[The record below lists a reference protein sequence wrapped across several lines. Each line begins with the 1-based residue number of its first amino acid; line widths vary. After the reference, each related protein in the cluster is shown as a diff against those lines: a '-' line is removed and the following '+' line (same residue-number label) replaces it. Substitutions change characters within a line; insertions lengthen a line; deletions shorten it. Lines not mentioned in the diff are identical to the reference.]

1 MNSKTNAFAFPLL
14 LLLGISATLADT
26 GTRSVDTEV
35 VISANPEKV
44 LQAFLNDDDLKAWW
58 KVSRSLVEP
67 EAGGV
72 WSISWDNWG
81 QEKTQHAWS
90 GVIEEITPNR
100 LVIGRLVMNEP
111 GMPLLGPMQLE
122 ITLQPAEGGTL
133 LSLSHR
139 GYHYGEHW
147 DTMYD
152 LVVQGW
158 DHVLGDMQAWFQKDY

>member
-14 LLLGISATLADT
+14 LLLGFSATLADT
-26 GTRSVDTEV
+26 VTRSVDTEV
-35 VISANPEKV
+35 VISASPEKV

-139 GYHYGEHW
+139 GDHYGDHW
-147 DTMYD
+147 NTMYD

-158 DHVLGDMQAWFQKDY
+158 DHVLGDMQAWFQEDY

>member
-1 MNSKTNAFAFPLL
+1 MNSRPKLLAVSLL
-14 LLLGISATLADT
+14 LHLGFSAALADT
-26 GTRSVDTEV
+26 GTRSVDTD
-35 VISANPEKV
+35 VIMSASPEKV

-72 WSISWDNWG
+72 WSITWDDWG

-90 GVIEEITPNR
+90 GIIEEITPNR

-122 ITLQPAEGGTL
+122 ITLQPAEGGTS
-133 LSLSHR
+133 LSISHR
-139 GYHYGEHW
+139 GYRYGAHW

-158 DHVLGDMQAWFQKDY
+158 DHVLGDMEAWFQEDY

>member
-1 MNSKTNAFAFPLL
+1 MISKTNAFVFPLL
-14 LLLGISATLADT
+14 LLLGFSAALADS
-26 GTRSVDTEV
+26 GIRSVDTEV
-35 VISANPEKV
+35 VVSASPEKV
-44 LQAFLNDDDLKAWW
+44 LQAFLNDDDLRAWW

-72 WSISWDNWG
+72 WSITWDDWG
-81 QEKTQHAWS
+81 PEKTQHAWS
-90 GVIEEITPNR
+90 GVIAEITPNR

-111 GMPLLGPMQLE
+111 GMPLLGPMKLE
-122 ITLQPAEGGTL
+122 ITLQQAEGGTL

-152 LVVQGW
+152 LVVQSW
-158 DHVLGDMQAWFQKDY
+158 DHVLGDMQAWFQGEY

>member
-1 MNSKTNAFAFPLL
+1 MNSRPKLLAVSLL
-14 LLLGISATLADT
+14 LHLGFSAALADT
-26 GTRSVDTEV
+26 GTRSVDTD
-35 VISANPEKV
+35 VIMSASPEKV

-72 WSISWDNWG
+72 WSISWDDWG

-122 ITLQPAEGGTL
+122 ITLQPAEGGTSL
-133 LSLSHR
+133 TLSHR
-139 GYHYGEHW
+139 GYGYGEHW

-158 DHVLGDMQAWFQKDY
+158 DHVLGDMQAWFQGEY

>member
-1 MNSKTNAFAFPLL
+1 MNSRPKLLAVSFL
-14 LLLGISATLADT
+14 LLLGFSAALADA

-35 VISANPEKV
+35 VIAASPEKV

-72 WSISWDNWG
+72 WSISWDDWG

-111 GMPLLGPMQLE
+111 GRPWLGPMQLE
-122 ITLQPAEGGTL
+122 ITLRPAG
-133 LSLSHR
+133 
-139 GYHYGEHW
+139 
-147 DTMYD
+147 
-152 LVVQGW
+152 
-158 DHVLGDMQAWFQKDY
+158 A

>member
-1 MNSKTNAFAFPLL
+1 MNSKTNAFVFPLL
-14 LLLGISATLADT
+14 LLLGFSATLADT

-35 VISANPEKV
+35 LISASPEKV

-58 KVSRSLVEP
+58 KVSRSLVES

-72 WSISWDNWG
+72 WSISWDDWG

-122 ITLQPAEGGTL
+122 FTLRPAEGGTL

-139 GYHYGEHW
+139 GYHYGDHW

-158 DHVLGDMQAWFQKDY
+158 DHVLGDMQAWFQEDY

>member
-1 MNSKTNAFAFPLL
+1 MNSRPKLLAVSLL
-14 LLLGISATLADT
+14 LHLGFSAALAAT
-26 GTRSVDTEV
+26 GTRSVDTD
-35 VISANPEKV
+35 VIMSASPEKV
-44 LQAFLNDDDLKAWW
+44 LQAVLNDEDLKAWW
-58 KVSRSLVEP
+58 NVSRSLVEP

-72 WSISWDNWG
+72 WSITWDDWG

-122 ITLQPAEGGTL
+122 ITVNPTEGGTS

-139 GYHYGEHW
+139 GYGYGEHW

-152 LVVQGW
+152 LVVRGW
-158 DHVLGDMQAWFQKDY
+158 DHVLGDMQAWFQEDY

>member
-1 MNSKTNAFAFPLL
+1 MNRKPKLLATSLILLLAFA
-14 LLLGISATLADT
+14 SAIADT

-35 VISANPEKV
+35 VITASPEKV

-72 WSISWDNWG
+72 WSISWDDWG
-81 QEKTQHAWS
+81 PEKTQHAWS

-100 LVIGRLVMNEP
+100 LVIGHLVMIEP
-111 GMPLLGPMQLE
+111 DIPLLGPMQLE
-122 ITLQPAEGGTL
+122 IVVQPAEGGTSL
-133 LSLSHR
+133 RLSHH
-139 GYHYGEHW
+139 GYHYDEHW
-147 DTMYD
+147 DTMFD

-158 DHVLGDMQAWFQKDY
+158 DHVLGDMETWFQEQY

>member
-14 LLLGISATLADT
+14 LLLGFSATLADT
-26 GTRSVDTEV
+26 VTRSVDTEV
-35 VISANPEKV
+35 VISASPEKV

-72 WSISWDNWG
+72 WSISWDNWR

-100 LVIGRLVMNEP
+100 LVIGRLVMNEA

-122 ITLQPAEGGTL
+122 ITANPTEGGTL

-158 DHVLGDMQAWFQKDY
+158 DHVLGDMEAWFQEEY

>member
-1 MNSKTNAFAFPLL
+1 MNSRSKLLAVSLL
-14 LLLGISATLADT
+14 LHLGFSAALADT

-35 VISANPEKV
+35 VITASPEKV

-72 WSISWDNWG
+72 WSITWDDWG
-81 QEKTQHAWS
+81 PEKTQHAWS
-90 GVIEEITPNR
+90 GVIKEITPNR
-100 LVIGRLVMNEP
+100 LIVGHLVMNEP

-122 ITLQPAEGGTL
+122 ITVNPTEGSTS

-139 GYHYGEHW
+139 GYGYGEHW

-158 DHVLGDMQAWFQKDY
+158 DHVLGDMQAWFQEDY